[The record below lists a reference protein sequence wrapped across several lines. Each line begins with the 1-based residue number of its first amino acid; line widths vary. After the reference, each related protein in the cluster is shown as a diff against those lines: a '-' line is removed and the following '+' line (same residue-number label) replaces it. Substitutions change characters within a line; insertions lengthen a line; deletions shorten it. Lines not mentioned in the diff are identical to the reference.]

1 MLRKIMKYSDLDER
15 KLMDIYTESN
25 FENTEYFYPDE
36 TDKNKAVKLV
46 EAGFCN
52 YLKND
57 FYNLDDSIYWIYE
70 EDGKWLCALR
80 TNMIKPGLFYLEA
93 LETPPESRRK
103 GYACRLINDVLEDM
117 KNDGS
122 FKLCVCISKK
132 NIASLKTHEKCGF
145 KIVSEKG
152 YDYLSNEENDS
163 TYGLEYNYMAD

>member
-1 MLRKIMKYSDLDER
+1 M
-15 KLMDIYTESN
+15 
-25 FENTEYFYPDE
+25 
-36 TDKNKAVKLV
+36 
-46 EAGFCN
+46 C
-52 YLKND
+52 
-57 FYNLDDSIYWIYE
+57 
-70 EDGKWLCALR
+70 
-80 TNMIKPGLFYLEA
+80 
-93 LETPPESRRK
+93 
-103 GYACRLINDVLEDM
+103 LEDM